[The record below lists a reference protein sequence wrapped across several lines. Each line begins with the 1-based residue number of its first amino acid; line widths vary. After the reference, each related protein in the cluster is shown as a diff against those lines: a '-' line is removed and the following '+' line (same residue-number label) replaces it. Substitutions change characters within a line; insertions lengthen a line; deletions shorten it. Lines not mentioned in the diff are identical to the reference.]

1 MGLAHVCAEVVASMA
16 RKVVRCFED
25 NDIIHVNGKIDPE
38 VDIDIINLE
47 LAFSDM
53 FQVNNSY
60 NATTLRQYSLYYC
73 LHRRF
78 Y

>member
-1 MGLAHVCAEVVASMA
+1 M
-16 RKVVRCFED
+16 RCFED
-25 NDIIHVNGKIDPE
+25 DDIVHVNGKIDPE

-53 FQVNNSY
+53 FQVNNFH
-60 NATTLRQYSLYYC
+60 NTTSLRQSSLCCC

-78 Y
+78 ADVSKASGTFVHSQ